1 MLLLALTSQR
11 VLHVHAE
18 MTRLVHQGHV
28 CGAILVGSGMLD
40 RGDMPGKA
48 LDRSLV
54 GQLLGRCLLACG
66 REEEA
71 EELFQ
76 RQLKVYESISRSFV
90 RWNSTLDHGC
100 LLLQLNR
107 SGRAA
112 ENFCSVADDRQTPP
126 ELRAE
131 AMVAA
136 AMALHHAGECRTA
149 QRVMN
154 AAQQL
159 GKSLPLQVAQGIDC
173 VALELAALQQMRT
186 GDGLEDHALSS
197 AYREGASELAPSSQL
212 VQQLG
217 SAAQRAEADA
227 PLVAQRLRQLACII
241 NTSSDTNLA
250 AAQMMQGLSWL
261 RERRLAGFE
270 TGWRIESALILIG
283 RGGLHMAHELLAPLV
298 FNEQLLRC
306 SRYALELQYCLAKLY
321 THQGRHA
328 DALRLYT
335 QHSQEAVLTL
345 KSDATRRKHAS
356 FLDSDE
362 DRQSADAAQS
372 RLPLRYRRAYQ
383 YILDH
388 LGDERLSVHQVA
400 LHIGVTERALQ
411 LAFRNHLGLTPA
423 ELIRTR
429 RMERIRE
436 DLRTHAGEHAVLDL
450 AARWGV
456 KNRSTLVHNYRARFA
471 ETPTQTLKGG
481 LAQQVDL

>member
-1 MLLLALTSQR
+1 
-11 VLHVHAE
+11 
-18 MTRLVHQGHV
+18 MTRLVRQGQV
-28 CGAILVGSGMLD
+28 SNAIQVGSGLLD
-40 RGDMPGKA
+40 RGDAAGQPA
-48 LDRSLV
+48 ERSLV
-54 GQLLGRCLLACG
+54 GQLLGRCLLASG

-76 RQLKVYESISRSFV
+76 RQLKLYEGVSRSFV

-112 ENFCSVADDRQTPP
+112 ENFCSVADDRQAPP

-149 QRVMN
+149 QHVMS
-154 AAQQL
+154 AAHRL
-159 GKSLPLQVAQGIDC
+159 GKSLPPQVAHLIDC
-173 VALELAALQQMRT
+173 VALELAALQQTRT

-197 AYREGASELAPSSQL
+197 AYREGASALAPCSQL
-212 VQQLG
+212 ALQLA
-217 SAAQRAEADA
+217 SAAQQAEADA
-227 PLVAQRLRQLACII
+227 PLVSQRLRHLACIV
-241 NTSSDTNLA
+241 NTNSDTSLA
-250 AAQMMQGLSWL
+250 AAQMIQGLSWL

-283 RGGLHMAHELLAPLV
+283 RGTLHTAHELLAPLV

-335 QHSQEAVLTL
+335 QHSQEAVLAL
-345 KSDATRRKHAS
+345 KNDVTRRKHAS
-356 FLDSDE
+356 FLDPDQ
-362 DRQSADAAQS
+362 DLQLGDATQS

-388 LGDERLSVHQVA
+388 LSDERLSVHQVA
-400 LHIGVTERALQ
+400 THIGVTERALQ
-411 LAFRNHLGLTPA
+411 LAFRNHLGMTPA

-481 LAQQVDL
+481 VTPQIDF